1 MKERANSIFVT
12 VPSFKAKGHHYTT
25 EMYETQSF
33 KVNEIFE
40 KETLERIN
48 NKSLFEVHD
57 VRTINNGLSTTI
69 CYLKT
74 GKSYEEFYFV
84 LKQQKWGIH
93 LYLHQKKDEFWF
105 AIPGMAI
112 PKHSILLYAVHPWL
126 NPSAKKWQK
135 GFGVAEGYS
144 PSMVVGRC
152 VEGEGLFLIK

>member
-1 MKERANSIFVT
+1 
-12 VPSFKAKGHHYTT
+12 
-25 EMYETQSF
+25 MYETQSF

-74 GKSYEEFYFV
+74 GKFYEEFYFV
-84 LKQQKWGIH
+84 LKQQKWGIN
-93 LYLHQKKDEFWF
+93 LYLHQKRDEFWF

-112 PKHSILLYAVHPWL
+112 LSL
-126 NPSAKKWQK
+126 NFTLCCS
-135 GFGVAEGYS
+135 
-144 PSMVVGRC
+144 SMVKLQINGRRVLGSQEGIHLPWRLVGGC
-152 VEGEGLFLIK
+152 VEGVGLFLESK